1 MYPVLLD
8 LERLPIILA
17 GAGEALRR
25 RYRQLV
31 AEKPADL
38 KVFAPEPGSE
48 WVEKAAAH
56 WHRGWPSEAQIAACR
71 VLLLAGAPP
80 SIAAELAAIAR
91 RHRVLV
97 NVEDDRVH
105 CDFHS
110 PARIKRGDLLITVST
125 NGKSPGLARRL
136 RLFLERSFTA
146 EWSQRLD
153 KSARLRDRLRAKGAS
168 MRQVMRATDRLV
180 DREGWLPPLARTS
193 DERAE
198 TTPRKGCRSV
208 GRL

>member
-17 GAGEALRR
+17 GEGEALHR
-25 RYRQLV
+25 RYLQLA
-31 AEKPADL
+31 AEEPSNL
-38 KVFAPEPGSE
+38 KVFAPRAGLELSE
-48 WVEKAAAH
+48 AAGERL
-56 WHRGWPSEAQIAACR
+56 HRGWPGEGQVAACR
-71 VLLLAGAPP
+71 VLFLAGAPP
-80 SIAAELAAIAR
+80 TVAAWLTGIAR

-125 NGKSPGLARRL
+125 NGKSPGLARRV

-146 EWSQRLD
+146 EWSQRLA
-153 KSARLRDRLRAKGAS
+153 KTERLRTRLRAKGAS
-168 MRQVMRATDRLV
+168 MRQVMRATDRLI
-180 DREGWLPPLARTS
+180 DREGWLPPVARARDDVAEATS
-193 DERAE
+193 Q
-198 TTPRKGCRSV
+198 KNHRSV
-208 GRL
+208 IQP